1 MNESSAIQVLRML
14 NCRRIRKAGENVM
27 GTCPFERYRHYGGRD
42 NKPSFG
48 IKLGYRSI
56 FNCFGCGIS
65 GKVKDLPK
73 LLATYT
79 YDYDVVLEH
88 FIKANEP
95 CPDYQPD
102 ISDIDI
108 DYVNLDNVIASA
120 DVPDEIPTLR
130 LSKSDIER
138 WNIRY
143 NPSENVVMFPV
154 YDKNK
159 KLLAVKCRTVLG
171 KNFFYHKGSAN
182 TKKLGVW
189 YGMDKVGKLNGKIVL
204 CEGERDAILLSRYGI
219 TAWACQGFPSDDQIK
234 TIKKLIKPIVLFFDN
249 DKAGNEIKDKII
261 DECKFFND
269 IYAVTDYSGLK
280 DPAEIVEFGKLNEA
294 LSSIQ
299 KIC

>member
-1 MNESSAIQVLRML
+1 MNESAATQVLKML
-14 NCRRIRKAGENVM
+14 NCRKIRRVNEDVM
-27 GTCPFERYRHYGGRD
+27 GTCPFEKYRHYGGRD

-48 IKLGYRSI
+48 IKLGYKSV
-56 FNCFGCGIS
+56 FHCFGCDIS
-65 GKVKDLPK
+65 GKIRDLPK
-73 LLATYT
+73 LLAIYT
-79 YDYDVVLEH
+79 YNYDVVLEQ
-88 FIKANEP
+88 FIKANDP
-95 CPDYQPD
+95 CPEYQPD

-108 DYVNLDNVIASA
+108 NYVNLDNVIASA
-120 DVPDEIPTLR
+120 DIPDEIPTLK
-130 LSKSDIER
+130 LSKNDIDK

-143 NPSENVVMFPV
+143 DPSENVIMFPV

-159 KLLAVKCRTVLG
+159 KLLAIKCRTVLG

-189 YGMDKVGKLNGKIVL
+189 YGMDKVNKLNKIVL
-204 CEGERDAILLSRYGI
+204 CEGERDAILLSRCGI

-234 TIKKLIKPIVLFFDN
+234 TIRKLIKPIVLFFDN
-249 DKAGNEIKDKII
+249 DKAGNEIKEKII

-280 DPAEIVEFGKLNEA
+280 DPAEIVELNKLNEA